1 MNYVLLTLAA
11 VMFAG
16 QIVFTKFYQARSG
29 RSRRASFL
37 YPVLAGGIST
47 LFFLCLN
54 GFHVEVSGFSVLM
67 AALLAFFTSVTV
79 VLGVV
84 AVSYGRMAV
93 YSLFLMLGGMLLPF
107 CYGLIFLNEEL
118 SVCRGIGV
126 VLLVVSLILPVL
138 KGGEKQAG
146 GNKKI
151 FILLCLFIFLC
162 NGGTSIVSKVHAID
176 PRATGTNDFLI
187 LAFAFVTVISA
198 AVYGVFALTQR
209 KKQPLSESV
218 PSGLEPAQ
226 AAQKFG
232 KKTLLLLL
240 AFVAGYAISNG
251 LGAMLQLICAESV
264 PASALY
270 PFTSGG
276 TVVLS
281 TIAGRIIFREKLSP
295 LVLAGIALAFVA
307 TVLFVF

>member
-1 MNYVLLTLAA
+1 
-11 VMFAG
+11 MFAG

-29 RSRRASFL
+29 GSRRASFL

-54 GFHVEVSGFSVLM
+54 GFHVEVSGFTLLM
-67 AALLAFFTSVTV
+67 AAMLAFFTSVTV
-79 VLGVV
+79 ILGVV

-107 CYGLIFLNEEL
+107 FYGLIFLNEAL
-118 SVCRGIGV
+118 SVCRGIGI
-126 VLLVVSLILPVL
+126 VLLIVSLILPVL
-138 KGGEKQAG
+138 KGGEKQSG

-151 FILLCLFIFLC
+151 FILLCLFIFVC
-162 NGGTSIVSKVHAID
+162 NGGTSIVSKIHAID

-187 LAFAFVTVISA
+187 LAFAFVTVMSA
-198 AVYGVFALTQR
+198 IVYGVYYLVER
-209 KKQPLSESV
+209 KKQSSADSLSTGGDSA
-218 PSGLEPAQ
+218 P
-226 AAQKFG
+226 AAQRTG
-232 KKTLLLLL
+232 KKTLLILL

-251 LGAMLQLICAESV
+251 LGSMLQLICAESV

-281 TIAGRIIFREKLSP
+281 TIAGRVIFREKLSP